1 MAEPSPKFLQ
11 LGELHPLIREI
22 LSATE
27 TAGASIGIIHRGE
40 TWSDHFGFRDH
51 ARSKAPDDDTLYTI
65 GSLTKAMVAQA
76 VAILVEDGKLDWSTK
91 VVSIIPEFDNVDS
104 LMTDHCTISDL
115 LCQRS
120 GLPTFNALWY
130 QGGSRSLVQKRD
142 LIPMVNKINP
152 LFPLRSGWCY
162 SNWGYALVGLCI
174 ERITGERWDETLKAN
189 IWKPLAMSRTNA
201 DQSVRDNLNVAQGF
215 SALPDLSLYPVQT
228 QELDSE
234 SIMGAAGGVNSTM
247 ADLLKYYKS
256 LMETLRAQE
265 AGADSKSVLKQTGR
279 ILSGHVVFNPPAF
292 GSMSENTYGYGW
304 IKTRL
309 PAAMGLLGDNPGLV
323 ASMPVLSR
331 GAQPQTIFYHQGCLS
346 GSTTCVIL
354 LPETETCII
363 TMTNTRSIGDSADWI
378 AQLLLEHITD
388 PPEKHDFL
396 QLAREAARGQTARY
410 PQAKEPLDKYKHP
423 QIATGP
429 LDDYVGRYL
438 WSSECY
444 FLDIRRKED
453 GLQLQIC
460 ARGDQM
466 YDLTHYQADELTW
479 FMTYEEEQKRGR
491 FVQGPE
497 AYRLRFKRSS
507 RGDIVSLTWCD
518 MGGGPGEFI
527 KTT

>member
-22 LSATE
+22 LSATG

-65 GSLTKAMVAQA
+65 GSLTKAMIAQA
-76 VAILVEDGKLDWSTK
+76 VATLSTK

-174 ERITGERWDETLKAN
+174 ERITGEPN
-189 IWKPLAMSRTNA
+189 IWKPLAMSRINA

-234 SIMGAAGGVNSTM
+234 SIMGAAGG
-247 ADLLKYYKS
+247 YYKS
-256 LMETLRAQE
+256 LLDTLRAQD

-331 GAQPQTIFYHQGCLS
+331 GAQPQTVFYHQGGLS

-378 AQLLLEHITD
+378 AQLLLGHITD

-396 QLAREAARGQTARY
+396 QLARESARGQTARY
-410 PQAKEPLDKYKHP
+410 PQAKEPLDKDKHP

-429 LDDYVGRYL
+429 LDDYMGRYL

-444 FLDIRRKED
+444 FLDIRRKGD

-460 ARGDQM
+460 ARDDQM

-491 FVQGPE
+491 
-497 AYRLRFKRSS
+497 LRFKRSS

-518 MGGGPGEFI
+518 MGGGPGDFI
-527 KTT
+527 KTA